1 MDCGMHG
8 MLMLISTNFI
18 AFVSSLLR
26 CTHAHEYSLI
36 GASCSA
42 NHCIKFNILYILN
55 AYKYK
60 QVKKWNPKKDSLHI
74 SDNCKRFVPHA
85 KHIEWHYLFI
95 LSFVA
100 NFKK

>member
-18 AFVSSLLR
+18 AFVSTLLR

-42 NHCIKFNILYILN
+42 NHCIKFNILHILN

-60 QVKKWNPKKDSLHI
+60 QVKKWNPKKTAFTLVTTVKDLSLMLSI
-74 SDNCKRFVPHA
+74 LND
-85 KHIEWHYLFI
+85 IIYLF
-95 LSFVA
+95 
-100 NFKK
+100 